1 MSFTR
6 YPDLP
11 AELRVEVRKFALK
24 AWCTDTNDHIAA
36 LACVNKEWQ
45 FDIERFLFRNLILQS
60 YPQHSSDEESDLRCF
75 DDIVRGVRRSF
86 VKSIRLII
94 DPDGKEYF
102 SDSHWYA
109 VSCHSIHYLL
119 RILEQWGMAG
129 TGKNVIDVS
138 LYWGMIDEGGMWP
151 AFELAHWPIIPI
163 VGSLEVSGP
172 PGGYTVPL
180 APSSLFGICRKLPSL
195 TELRVAMYDAV
206 IQAEETLEILVNIP
220 GR

>member
-138 LYWGMIDEGGMWP
+138 LYWGIIDEGGMWP
-151 AFELAHWPIIPI
+151 GAGALADHTDCRQPRGQRPTRGLHRTPRII
-163 VGSLEVSGP
+163 V
-172 PGGYTVPL
+172 T
-180 APSSLFGICRKLPSL
+180 FWNLPQI
-195 TELRVAMYDAV
+195 TEPY
-206 IQAEETLEILVNIP
+206 
-220 GR
+220 